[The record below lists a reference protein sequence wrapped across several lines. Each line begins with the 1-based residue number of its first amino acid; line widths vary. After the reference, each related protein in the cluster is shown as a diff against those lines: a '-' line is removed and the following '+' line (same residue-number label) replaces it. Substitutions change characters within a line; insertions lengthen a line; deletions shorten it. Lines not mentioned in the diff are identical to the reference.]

1 MKELKCIVIDDEPYS
16 ITQIE
21 ELISTTPGVTHEQS
35 FENAYDAM
43 NYLHSHKHV
52 DLILSDIGMPY
63 INGIEAA
70 QLLKPYCD
78 FLVFI
83 TGHRN
88 YGEESFEVGVDGYL
102 LKPLKKLKFIQ
113 QVEKLLTIRDRI
125 DNPALND
132 KFILVKG
139 GLKHN
144 YISIEFEKIIY
155 VKALSNYIQVFS
167 ENGVQTTYLTLSEMD
182 NTLKERPNFL
192 RINRS
197 EIISFNHVKN
207 IDGLQILMYDGKRFT
222 VSRTYKNL
230 FEDFLKKRIPGNRDL

>member
-1 MKELKCIVIDDEPYS
+1 MTELKCIVIDDEPYS
-16 ITQIE
+16 ITRIE
-21 ELISTTPGVTHEQS
+21 ELILVTPGVTHEQS

-43 NYLHSHKHV
+43 NYLHNHKHI

-102 LKPLKKLKFIQ
+102 MKPLKRIKFIQ
-113 QVEKLLTIRDRI
+113 QIQKLLAIREQAHELTRD
-125 DNPALND
+125 D

-139 GLKHN
+139 SLKNN
-144 YISIEFEKIIY
+144 YVTIECDKITH

-167 ENGVQTTYLTLSEMD
+167 TAGVQTTYLSLTEMD
-182 NTLKERPNFL
+182 SLLRNKTSFL

-197 EIISFNHVKN
+197 EIISFNYVKN
-207 IDGLQILMYDGKRFT
+207 IDGLQILMSDGNKFS
-222 VSRTYKNL
+222 VSRTYKSS
-230 FEDFLKKRIPGNRDL
+230 FEDFLKKRIP

>member
-1 MKELKCIVIDDEPYS
+1 MTELKCIVIDDEPYS

-21 ELISTTPGVTHEQS
+21 ELIMATPGVRHEQS

-43 NYLHSHKHV
+43 HYLHQNKHI
-52 DLILSDIGMPY
+52 DLILSDIGMPF

-83 TGHRN
+83 TGHRD
-88 YGEESFEVGVDGYL
+88 YGEQSFEVGVDGYL
-102 LKPLKKLKFIQ
+102 LKPLKKVKFIQ
-113 QVEKLLTIRDRI
+113 QVQKLLAIKDHVAETVK
-125 DNPALND
+125 ND

-144 YISIEFEKIIY
+144 YVSIECDKIVYI
-155 VKALSNYIQVFS
+155 KALSNYIQVYS
-167 ENGVQTTYLTLSEMD
+167 ENGVQTTYLSLSEMD
-182 NTLKERPNFL
+182 AALKEKQEFL

-197 EIISFNHVKN
+197 EIISFNYVKN
-207 IDGLQILMYDGKRFT
+207 IDGLQILMSDGKRFT
-222 VSRTYKNL
+222 VSRTFKKS
-230 FEDFLKKRIPGNRDL
+230 FEEFLKRRIPGRREL